1 MEHIKDVIARLFESQ
16 WGLDEVQTMSKGRG
30 TGEGTY
36 SPSVNLI
43 MQLSNAVKDWEIG
56 TEDLYDKRGYSVQLW
71 TDKKTGKKLLVF
83 FKRRNRKGVMPV
95 LYVPLVAG
103 QKPAAV
109 LEEALNQLSDAWSKR
124 HWRRDEPL

>member
-1 MEHIKDVIARLFESQ
+1 MEHIKDVIARFFESQ
-16 WGLDEVQTMSKGRG
+16 LGLDEVQTMSKGRG
-30 TGEGTY
+30 TGERTY

-43 MQLSNAVKDWEIG
+43 MQLSNAVKDWDVV

-83 FKRRNRKGVMPV
+83 FKRQNRKGVMPV

-109 LEEALNQLSDAWSKR
+109 LQEALNQLSYAT
-124 HWRRDEPL
+124 DEKTLAA

>member
-16 WGLDEVQTMSKGRG
+16 LGLDEVQTMSKGRN
-30 TGEGTY
+30 TGERTY

-43 MQLSNAVKDWEIG
+43 MQLSNAVKDWEVV
-56 TEDLYDKRGYSVQLW
+56 TEDLYDKRGYSVQHW
-71 TDKKTGKKLLVF
+71 TDKKTGEKMLVF
-83 FKRRNRKGVMPV
+83 FKRRNRKGVVPV

-109 LEEALNQLSDAWSKR
+109 LQEALNQLSYAT
-124 HWRRDEPL
+124 DEKTLAA

>member
-16 WGLDEVQTMSKGRG
+16 LGLGEVQAMSKGRDI
-30 TGEGTY
+30 GEGTY

-43 MQLSNAVKDWEIG
+43 MQLSNAVKDWEVV

-71 TDKKTGKKLLVF
+71 TDKKTGKKMLVF
-83 FKRRNRKGVMPV
+83 FKRRNRKGVVPV

-109 LEEALNQLSDAWSKR
+109 LQEALNQLSYAT
-124 HWRRDEPL
+124 DEKTLAA

>member
-16 WGLDEVQTMSKGRG
+16 WGHEKVQAMSKGRG
-30 TGEGTY
+30 TGERRTY

-43 MQLSNAVKDWEIG
+43 MQLSNTVKDWEIG
-56 TEDLYDKRGYSVQLW
+56 TEDLYDKKGYSAQLW
-71 TDKKTGKKLLVF
+71 TDKKTGKKMLVF

-95 LYVPLVAG
+95 LYVPLANG

-109 LEEALNQLSDAWSKR
+109 IEEALNQLSYAT
-124 HWRRDEPL
+124 DEKTLAA